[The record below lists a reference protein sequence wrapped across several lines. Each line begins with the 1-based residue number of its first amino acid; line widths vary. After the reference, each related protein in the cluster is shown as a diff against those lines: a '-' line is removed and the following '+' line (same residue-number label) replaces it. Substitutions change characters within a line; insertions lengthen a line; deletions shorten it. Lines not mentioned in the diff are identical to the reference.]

1 MELKCTNPECERI
14 WNYGGKKQYP
24 AYVSCPDCRKGIRL
38 PILEQSDEP
47 ETDEDGYVRFSVLKS
62 TEFRHAYSEHP
73 DDPCMRHLLRNN
85 HYKTDTV
92 YDAEPSLLLES
103 LYEHEIIDIFNQ
115 DDGKKFHG
123 SAEVFKTDTGL
134 IYVQPSVKGDYLD
147 EKPMY
152 LYECMKCSKEIVT
165 SDGKRP
171 HLCGSCDSKKFR
183 AKFPTKL
190 VKPIWSLPEK
200 PAETEP
206 YNIYSNLIEFYQDH
220 LVLRE
225 QEYHVLTA
233 WTMASWLVD
242 DFQTCPY
249 IACIAPMSSG
259 KTQVLEAIRQT
270 AYRAYNVASVTPSA
284 IFRAIEA
291 WQLTLCID
299 EAEHQ
304 MDSNTESGQAIYAC
318 LLAGYKRG
326 VGAMRS
332 EKQGDDW
339 LPTSFDLF
347 SFKAF
352 SGTKIVLPTLAS
364 RSIEFR
370 LHKAR
375 PKVDLFTN
383 SEGARLRSMLLWF
396 RFANLGKLR
405 ISYPQSDDGRIRE
418 LYAPLFTVAKL
429 LTRDVRENLLKMLDE
444 TIVTKRSDDQQSIE
458 AEIIQAINELSEND
472 PGTLTGE
479 RVFVYLSELIDMMG
493 WKRDHGSKI
502 HLGRT
507 LKAMG
512 LQSRHTRQGKV
523 VDLYDAD
530 NENQLKYLMER
541 YL

>member
-1 MELKCTNPECERI
+1 MNLSADAD
-14 WNYGGKKQYP
+14 GH
-24 AYVSCPDCRKGIRL
+24 VRL
-38 PILEQSDEP
+38 
-47 ETDEDGYVRFSVLKS
+47 SVLKP
-62 TEFRHAYSEHP
+62 TEFKHAYSEHP
-73 DDPCMRHLLRNN
+73 DDPCMRHLLRNH
-85 HYKTDTV
+85 HYKIDMV
-92 YDAEPSLLLES
+92 YDTEPTLLLES
-103 LYEHEIIDIFNQ
+103 LYAHEIINIFNQ
-115 DDGKKFHG
+115 DDKMAFHG
-123 SAEVFKTDTGL
+123 SAEVCNCDTGI
-134 IYVQPSVKGDYLD
+134 IYFQPSIKGDCLD
-147 EKPMY
+147 EKPMH
-152 LYECMKCSKEIVT
+152 LYECMKCGKETVSSNGKHPFLCECTSKQ
-165 SDGKRP
+165 
-171 HLCGSCDSKKFR
+171 FR
-183 AKFPTKL
+183 AKFPTEL
-190 VKPIWSLPEK
+190 IKPVWMLPEK
-200 PAETEP
+200 PTETEP
-206 YNIYSNLIEFYQDH
+206 YSIYSNLIEFYQDH

-242 DFQTCPY
+242 DFQSCPY

-291 WQLTLCID
+291 WRLTLCID

-304 MDSNTESGQAIYAC
+304 MNSNTESGQAIYAC

-332 EKQGDDW
+332 EKQGDNW

-375 PKVDLFTN
+375 PKVDMFAYP
-383 SEGARLRSMLLWF
+383 EGTRLRSMLLWF

-429 LTRDVRENLLKMLDE
+429 LTHDVKENLLKMLDE
-444 TIVTKRSDDQQSIE
+444 TIKTKKSDDRDSTE
-458 AEIIQAINELSEND
+458 AEIIQAINEMSAKD
-472 PGTLTGE
+472 SGTLTGE
-479 RVFVYLSELIDMMG
+479 RVFVYLSDLIDEMG
-493 WKRDHGSKI
+493 WNNDRGSAI
-502 HLGRT
+502 HLGKV
-507 LKAMG
+507 LKAMSI
-512 LQSRHTRQGKV
+512 QTRHTKTGKV
-523 VDLYDAD
+523 IDLYDGD
-530 NENQLKYLMER
+530 NETQLNNLFKR
-541 YL
+541 YVS

>member
-1 MELKCTNPECERI
+1 MKLK
-14 WNYGGKKQYP
+14 
-24 AYVSCPDCRKGIRL
+24 
-38 PILEQSDEP
+38 
-47 ETDEDGYVRFSVLKS
+47 TDASGRVRFSVLKS
-62 TEFRHAYSEHP
+62 SEFSHAHSEHP
-73 DDPCMRHLLRNN
+73 EDLCMRHLVRNKD
-85 HYKTDTV
+85 YTTDTV
-92 YDAEPSLLLES
+92 YDSEPSLLLES
-103 LYEHEIIDIFNQ
+103 LYDHEIIEIFNQ
-115 DDGKKFHG
+115 EDGMKFHG
-123 SAEVFKTDTGL
+123 NAEVFKSDAGL
-134 IYVQPSVKGDYLD
+134 VYTQPAGDGESLT
-147 EKPMY
+147 ENPMY
-152 LYECMKCSKEIVT
+152 LYECLKCADIRVMPN
-165 SDGKRP
+165 GKRP
-171 HLCGSCDSKKFR
+171 RLCGCGSKQFK
-183 AKFPTKL
+183 AKFPTEL
-190 VKPIWSLPEK
+190 AKPIWMLPEK
-200 PAETEP
+200 PVETEP
-206 YNIYSNLIEFYQDH
+206 YDIYSNLIEFYQDH

-225 QEYHVLTA
+225 QEYHVLAA

-304 MDSNTESGQAIYAC
+304 MNSNTESGQAIYAC

-332 EKQGDDW
+332 EKVGEDW

-375 PKVDLFTN
+375 PKVDMFSN
-383 SEGARLRSMLLWF
+383 SEGVRLRSMLLWF
-396 RFANLGKLR
+396 RFANLGNLR

-429 LTRDVRENLLKMLDE
+429 LSQEVRENLMHMLDE
-444 TIVTKRSDDQQSIE
+444 TIVTKKSDDQQSSE
-458 AEIIQAINELSEND
+458 AEIMQAINELSEKD
-472 PGTLTGE
+472 PGNLTGD
-479 RVFVYLSELIDMMG
+479 RVFVYLSELIDVMG
-493 WKRDHGSKI
+493 WKQDHGSTI
-502 HLGRT
+502 HLGKT

-512 LQSRHTRQGKV
+512 IMTRHTRQGKV
-523 VDLYDAD
+523 IDLYDDD
-530 NENQLKYLMER
+530 NETQVKYLMDR
-541 YL
+541 YIS